1 MELVYLWVKE
11 YKNIKNQGF
20 NFSPRFECEFDGEN
34 LTINENKDYVSIFP
48 ENINVTAIVGENG
61 SGKTNVSEAIISI
74 LDTLKNSIHYND
86 NMKLFLV
93 YFDDNLFYKKSINI
107 PNMTITSLSHKSEE
121 LTESNNQ
128 SFTMYFNYTFDTLKN
143 EKTEFNHLFHRKD
156 DYETP
161 ITMIPNK
168 KDSKIDLSEIDYH
181 TQYSILNFSI
191 KDTIEFKN
199 IKNFFIPYKLKLLI
213 DNNKIINPE
222 KLDKLSEF
230 YGNLRN
236 EFQNEDK
243 IKRRIAKA
251 FDDTDTTTEAFVFL
265 PKDAIK
271 TYLKKQKSTLLDN
284 SKLDK
289 FTSKELQT
297 LTKLYLIT
305 KLELINFQ
313 NTDEQIQ
320 EEIAKIIKDDSY
332 FHEKIKEK
340 NGVVTFQNNFKAKIA
355 YDFSKEL
362 SSNKF
367 EYTNDYIIINKNKN
381 LVKSLPSFITCEIFN
396 ENNVS
401 FNSLSYGQKF
411 LMRFVY
417 NLLFQLDK
425 IKDIKIK
432 NSSKNKY
439 IHINL
444 ILDEIEQGL
453 HPNWQREFIH
463 LLVEILKTYK
473 DRFVFNIICNSHS
486 PFILSDLPKENVI
499 FLKKNKQNGL
509 CKNVSKEIDIKTFGA
524 NIHTLLSN
532 GFFMSDGLMGE
543 FAKSKIEE
551 IKKFYEL
558 VKKCEKIIT
567 KSENVKN
574 TIKNIYQGYEPN
586 FRNIQNI
593 IGEPFLQT
601 IIKNYLD
608 ELEEIF
614 GNEAFKMKK
623 KKEFLDQFS
632 PKELQ
637 KYLDEKNAK
646 A

>member
-1 MELVYLWVKE
+1 MELVYLWVEE
-11 YKNIKNQGF
+11 YKNIYRQGF
-20 NFSPRFECEFDGEN
+20 TFSPRFECEFDGEN
-34 LTINENKDYVSIFP
+34 LTICDKKEKDNNCKNKNYIENFFG

-74 LDTLKNSIHYND
+74 LDTLKNITNNNH

-93 YFDDNLFYKKSINI
+93 YFDDDLFYKKSINI
-107 PNMTITSLSHKSEE
+107 PNITITPLSHKSDE

-128 SFTMYFNYTFDTLKN
+128 SFTMYFNYTFDILKN

-191 KDTIEFKN
+191 RDTIEFKN
-199 IKNFFIPYKLKLLI
+199 IKNFFIPYKLKLSI
-213 DNNKIINPE
+213 NINKIINLE
-222 KLDKLSEF
+222 ELNKLSEF

-236 EFQNEDK
+236 EFQNEDE
-243 IKRRIAKA
+243 IKKRIAKA

-289 FTSKELQT
+289 FTSEELQT

-313 NTDEQIQ
+313 NTDQQIQ

-332 FHEKIKEK
+332 FHKKIKEK
-340 NGVVTFQNNFKAKIA
+340 NGVVTFQNNFKAKMA

-367 EYTNDYIIINKNKN
+367 EYTNDYITINKNKN
-381 LVKSLPSFITCEIFN
+381 LVKNLPSFITCEIFN

-499 FLKKNKQNGL
+499 FLEKYKKDEDKDQKEGN
-509 CKNVSKEIDIKTFGA
+509 CKNVTKDIDIKTFGA

-543 FAKSKIEE
+543 FAKEKIKEILEYLNDTKNKVKLKTIKEEKEQIKAIIESIGEDFLRNKLLNMYNKKYNIKSKDDE
-551 IKKFYEL
+551 IKEL
-558 VKKCEKIIT
+558 
-567 KSENVKN
+567 
-574 TIKNIYQGYEPN
+574 
-586 FRNIQNI
+586 
-593 IGEPFLQT
+593 
-601 IIKNYLD
+601 
-608 ELEEIF
+608 
-614 GNEAFKMKK
+614 
-623 KKEFLDQFS
+623 KKEIERL
-632 PKELQ
+632 
-637 KYLDEKNAK
+637 KNANNK
-646 A
+646 TK